1 MHVPDNG
8 LTSSPVARDPGVGLA
23 AEPPAGSAA
32 AYWAGQSLTVLV
44 PVYNEEESL
53 RQLVVEMDQFLS
65 QTPVPTTV
73 LFVNDGSTDGSLAL
87 LREICR
93 PGSCYEF
100 ISLRENQGL
109 STAIKAGIDHA
120 RGTLLGYIDSDIQTS
135 PSDFLTF
142 FEFFPEY
149 DMVNGIRA
157 RRQDTLVK
165 KASSKIA
172 NAVRRTLINDGI
184 EDTGCPLKIIKMEY
198 ARRLPLFHGLHRF
211 LGALVQLQGGR
222 VRQIPVRHFPRFA
235 GTAKYNLRNRAWKPL
250 VDTFGFR
257 WIRSRWRNYA
267 IGEQQRAAGAHA

>member
-1 MHVPDNG
+1 MA
-8 LTSSPVARDPGVGLA
+8 T
-23 AEPPAGSAA
+23 
-32 AYWAGQSLTVLV
+32 QSLTVLV

-53 RQLVVEMDQFLS
+53 AQFVVEMDKFLV

-87 LREICR
+87 LRGICR
-93 PGSCYEF
+93 AGSPYEF
-100 ISLRENQGL
+100 IALSTNHGL

-120 RGTLLGYIDSDIQTS
+120 TTTLVGYIDSDIQTT
-135 PSDFLTF
+135 PADFLKF

-157 RRQDTLVK
+157 RRQDTVVK
-165 KASSKIA
+165 KLSSKIA
-172 NAVRRTLINDGI
+172 NTVRRTLINDGI
-184 EDTGCPLKIIKMEY
+184 EDTGCPLKIMKVEY

-222 VRQIPVRHFPRFA
+222 VKQIPVRHFPRFA
-235 GTAKYNLRNRAWKPL
+235 GTAKYNLWNRAWKPL

-267 IGEQQRAAGAHA
+267 IGEQQRAGGHA

>member
-1 MHVPDNG
+1 MPIFAAYSRFPHLLSPIVPD
-8 LTSSPVARDPGVGLA
+8 SSPGS
-23 AEPPAGSAA
+23 SAA
-32 AYWAGQSLTVLV
+32 YLATQSLTVLV

-53 RQLVVEMDQFLS
+53 RQLVVEMDQFLTQS
-65 QTPVPTTV
+65 PVATTV

-87 LREICR
+87 LRDICR
-93 PGSCYEF
+93 PGTAYEF
-100 ISLRENQGL
+100 ISLSQNHGL

-120 RGTLLGYIDSDIQTS
+120 RSTLVGYIDSDIQTT
-135 PSDFLTF
+135 PADFLKF

-165 KASSKIA
+165 KISSKIA
-172 NAVRRTLINDGI
+172 NTVRRTLINDGI
-184 EDTGCPLKIIKMEY
+184 EDTGCPLKIIKIEY

-222 VRQIPVRHFPRFA
+222 VKQIPVRHFPRFA
-235 GTAKYNLRNRAWKPL
+235 GTAKYNLWNRAWKPL

-267 IGEQQRAAGAHA
+267 IGEQQRAPGHA